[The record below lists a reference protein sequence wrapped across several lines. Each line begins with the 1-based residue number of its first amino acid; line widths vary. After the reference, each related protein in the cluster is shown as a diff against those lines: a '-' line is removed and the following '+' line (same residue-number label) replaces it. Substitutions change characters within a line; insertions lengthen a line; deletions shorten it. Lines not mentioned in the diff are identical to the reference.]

1 MEVISHNANPFF
13 LKELYLDGCENI
25 NDDALMRLTKTR
37 PTAYNK
43 PDFSK
48 YRISELLV
56 NEQLRELATSA
67 DELRKLTVEIS
78 MSGTRALEVIS
89 LSECRQIQDNG
100 ILLLK
105 KCKLLRKISFLG
117 CSNLKD
123 HGVTTLAKQLQYLE
137 EIDVG
142 STNITGES
150 LRELVSSCL
159 NLRQVNITGCKKLNN
174 SDDLVLRNNN
184 INFDSGEDV
193 FRFHLMPDYNSDM
206 PKITHSVL
214 KTRSTLSLHKVY
226 RYLIK
231 KLQEANVQEYM
242 EEDANVEDSI
252 VILCNGAVLETSLQL
267 KHVKNLHWPFEDR
280 LLTLNYR
287 RKDTIFPQNGGA
299 MSA

>member
-1 MEVISHNANPFF
+1 
-13 LKELYLDGCENI
+13 
-25 NDDALMRLTKTR
+25 MRLTKTR